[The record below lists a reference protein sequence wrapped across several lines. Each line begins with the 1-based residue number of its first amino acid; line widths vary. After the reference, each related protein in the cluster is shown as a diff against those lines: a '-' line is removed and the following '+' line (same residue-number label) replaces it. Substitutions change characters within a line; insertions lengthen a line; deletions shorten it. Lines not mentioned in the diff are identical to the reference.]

1 MFDLKRCMKTDLQVQ
16 KDVMVELQWE
26 PYLRASEIGVTVKDG
41 VVTLS
46 GVVDSFPKKLV
57 AEKAAARV
65 AGVKAVA
72 EEIRVGLPA
81 QTAATDAE
89 IAHAAV
95 LALKWLHISEP
106 DTVRVKVE
114 DGVITLDG
122 EVAHDYQR
130 KNAQSSVSS
139 LQGVRAVVNRMALR
153 SQLVPEDLTE
163 KIRSAFIRHATVDA
177 GNIHTEIQGA
187 TVVLTGTV
195 RSLIEKQDAEQ
206 IVWAAPGVSGVDNR
220 LEVSNGQ

>member
-1 MFDLKRCMKTDLQVQ
+1 MKTDLQVQ

-72 EEIRVGLPA
+72 EEIQVGLPA
-81 QTAATDAE
+81 QIAATDSE

-95 LALKWLHISEP
+95 LALKWLHFADP
-106 DTVRVKVE
+106 DAVRVKVE
-114 DGVITLDG
+114 DGIITLDG
-122 EVAHDYQR
+122 EVTHDFQR

-139 LQGVRAVVNRMALR
+139 LQGVRAVVNRIALR
-153 SQLVPEDLTE
+153 AQLVPEDLTE

-177 GNIHTEIQGA
+177 ENIHTEIQGS
-187 TVVLTGTV
+187 TVVLTGHV

-206 IVWAAPGVSGVDNR
+206 IAWAAPGVGGVDNR
-220 LEVSNGQ
+220 LEVSDGQ